1 MMEPDALVEV
11 RRLSKWY
18 SLSKPLGIGPRE
30 HVRALDDV
38 SFDIQRG
45 EILGLVGESGSGKTT
60 IGRILMRLTDPT
72 SGSIRYCGQDITRMS
87 RSQLRPMRK
96 KMQLVFQDPFGSL
109 NPRMKVEQILS
120 TPLLV
125 HEPELSRAQRRV
137 RIDEALGLVG
147 LYPSAADRYPHEFS
161 GGQRQRVGIAR
172 ALMVKPEFLV
182 ADEPVSALDV
192 SVQAQVINLLLDL
205 RQQLGLT
212 ILFVAHDLAVV
223 GAISDRIAVLYLGRL
238 IELAETRTLFTKPQ
252 HPYTE
257 ALLSAVPRMGTIP
270 PKPSAVPRS
279 SNQPSP
285 SISSGCNF
293 RYRCS
298 YAQAACTKSVP
309 ILRPGGTRH
318 WKVCHRDDLTLAA
331 PIHQH

>member
-1 MMEPDALVEV
+1 MTQPDSLVEV
-11 RRLSKWY
+11 RGLSKWY
-18 SLSKPLGIGPRE
+18 SLPKPFGIGSRE

-38 SFDIQRG
+38 SFDIRRG

-60 IGRILMRLTDPT
+60 IGRTLMRLTDPT
-72 SGSIRYCGQDITRMS
+72 SGSIRYRGQDITRMP
-87 RSQLRPMRK
+87 RHQLRPMRK
-96 KMQLVFQDPFGSL
+96 HMQLVFQDPFSSL
-109 NPRMKVEQILS
+109 NPRMTVEQILS

-125 HEPELSRAQRRV
+125 HEPELSRTQRRV
-137 RIDEALGLVG
+137 RIDEALRLVG

-161 GGQRQRVGIAR
+161 GGQRQRIGIAR

-238 IELAETRTLFTKPQ
+238 IELAETRTLFTRPS

-257 ALLSAVPRMGTIP
+257 ALLSAVPRIGSTL
-270 PKPSAVPRS
+270 PKPRAVPHGDK
-279 SNQPSP
+279 QPSP
-285 SISSGCNF
+285 SFSFGCNF
-293 RYRCS
+293 RPRCA
-298 YAQAACTKSVP
+298 YAQIACAKSVP
-309 ILRPGGTRH
+309 MLRPDSAGH
-318 WKVCHRDDLTLAA
+318 WKACHRDDLALAA
-331 PIHQH
+331 PIHQP